1 MKKVEEDIKNQF
13 LNLREEKSKEIY
25 FYNPSL
31 FKDYVGFI
39 KSHSLFIKE
48 IFIKTVS
55 NKVKV
60 KIVKRDKPTLQERG
74 VSRRDVLKKARAAE
88 NDEWYTIYEDVEKEI
103 SMYPVEI
110 WKDKVIFCNCDDA
123 VGEDDKN
130 TSSFALFFIK
140 NFHKLGIKKL
150 ICTHF
155 SGKIDLFN
163 AGTKGYIFTKDG
175 FKEIKEYPKGYT
187 GSFDDHVSLDI
198 LNKEADIVCT
208 NPPFSRAQDYWRT
221 VIDSGKSFL
230 IISNITSIILTSYI
244 PYFKKGKI
252 WAGYN
257 RVDKYLSPKQ
267 ELVDAG
273 GHWYTNLPI
282 SDRPKYKNLKIM
294 PLEEIPEQCKKYD
307 DNGVLLVD
315 RGYIPSDYNDVIAVS
330 ARPLLNGILEK
341 GYCIV
346 SEKTYPPFINGKGKF
361 ARVLIKKI

>member
-1 MKKVEEDIKNQF
+1 MKKVEDDIKNHF

-31 FKDYVGFI
+31 FNDYVGFI
-39 KSHSLFIKE
+39 KSHPLFIKE
-48 IFIKTVS
+48 IFTKPPKYKEI
-55 NKVKV
+55 V
-60 KIVKRDKPTLQERG
+60 KIVQKNKPTLQERG

-88 NDEWYTIYEDVEKEI
+88 NDEFYTRYEDVEKEI
-103 SMYPVEI
+103 SMYSQNI

-130 TSSFALFFIK
+130 TSAFALFFIK
-140 NFHKLGIKKL
+140 NFHKLAIKKL

-163 AGTKGYIFTKDG
+163 AGTKGYIFTKNG
-175 FKEIKEYPKGYT
+175 FQEIKEYPKGYT
-187 GSFDDHVSLDI
+187 GSFDDPISLNI
-198 LNKEADIVCT
+198 LNNEADIVCT
-208 NPPFSRAQDYWRT
+208 NPPFSIAQEYWKT
-221 VIDSGKSFL
+221 VINSGKKFL

-244 PYFKKGKI
+244 PYFKNNKV

-282 SDRPKYKNLKIM
+282 NNRPKYKNLKII
-294 PLEEIPEQCKKYD
+294 PLENIPEKYKRYD
-307 DNGVLLVD
+307 DNGILLVD
-315 RGYIPSDYNDVIAVS
+315 RGYVPSNYNDVIAVS
-330 ARPLLNGILEK
+330 ARPLLNGVLEK

-346 SEKTYPPFINGKGKF
+346 SDKTYPPFINGKGKF
-361 ARVLIKKI
+361 ARVLIQKK